1 MYKNKMNIEGVQRGK
16 IINLFNYDAG
26 KGIPKTKPLTK
37 ADLQNRANNQ
47 FLNNQFNFNRFL
59 DQKDGG
65 SGIDKALA
73 KKHKGMATKTS
84 KKAEKANRL
93 QQFL

>member
-1 MYKNKMNIEGVQRGK
+1 MNIEGVQRGK

-65 SGIDKALA
+65 SGIDKALSA
-73 KKHKGMATKTS
+73 KHKGLTTKTS

-93 QQFL
+93 RQFL